1 MTLSTL
7 DMKRYSLIAMMAALA
22 ASLAGCTTSDSRGA
36 SDAKANAATIRL
48 FNGKD
53 LGNFYTY
60 LETNKFEDPGR
71 VFSVVKEDGAPAIRV
86 SGEEFGGFVTRAE
99 YENYRL
105 LVEFKWGTQ
114 TWGRRFNKAMDSGI
128 LLHCNGPDG
137 NYAGFWMASVECQ
150 IIEGG
155 CGDLL
160 MLEGKDAAGQ
170 TIKSL
175 LTVECEQGGKE
186 YWYHPGAAAI
196 TRGEGRF
203 NWYGRDPQWQDVK
216 GFRGQRDIESP
227 AGKWTRIEVI
237 CDHGNIT
244 NLVNGQVVNIGTGS
258 SLRKGKL
265 LFQSEGAEIFYRRIE
280 LTPLSSIR

>member
-1 MTLSTL
+1 MRTYLIILCVAVLTAGLS
-7 DMKRYSLIAMMAALA
+7 
-22 ASLAGCTTSDSRGA
+22 GCSTPDSRSAQGEKT
-36 SDAKANAATIRL
+36 DAATIHL

-60 LETNKFEDPGR
+60 LQTNRYQDPNG
-71 VFSVVKEDGAPAIRV
+71 VFSVVQEDGAPAIHV
-86 SGEEFGGFVTRAE
+86 SGMEFGGFVTHGE
-99 YENYRL
+99 YENYHL
-105 LVEFKWGTQ
+105 VVEFKWGTH
-114 TWGRRFNKAMDSGI
+114 TWGGRHNKAMDSGI

-170 TIKSL
+170 PIKSL
-175 LTVECEQGGKE
+175 LTVECEQHGKE
-186 YWYHPGAAAI
+186 YWYHPGAPAM

-216 GFRGQRDIESP
+216 GFRGAQDVESP
-227 AGKWTRIEVI
+227 AGQWTRIEAI
-237 CDHGNIT
+237 CDGGNIT
-244 NLVNGQVVNIGTGS
+244 NIVNGKVVNIGTES
-258 SLRKGKL
+258 RLRKGKL
-265 LFQSEGAEIFYRRIE
+265 LFQSEGAEIFYRRID
-280 LTPLSSIR
+280 LTPLRGHG

>member
-1 MTLSTL
+1 
-7 DMKRYSLIAMMAALA
+7 MMAALA
-22 ASLAGCTTSDSRGA
+22 ASLVGCTTSDSRGA

-53 LGNFYTY
+53 LGNFYTF
-60 LETNKFEDPGR
+60 LETNKFEDPRR

-105 LVEFKWGTQ
+105 VVEFKWGTQ
-114 TWGRRFNKAMDSGI
+114 TWGRRLNKAMDSGI

-160 MLEGKDAAGQ
+160 MLRARM
-170 TIKSL
+170 
-175 LTVECEQGGKE
+175 
-186 YWYHPGAAAI
+186 P
-196 TRGEGRF
+196 
-203 NWYGRDPQWQDVK
+203 RDK
-216 GFRGQRDIESP
+216 
-227 AGKWTRIEVI
+227 
-237 CDHGNIT
+237 
-244 NLVNGQVVNIGTGS
+244 
-258 SLRKGKL
+258 
-265 LFQSEGAEIFYRRIE
+265 
-280 LTPLSSIR
+280 PLNRC

>member
-1 MTLSTL
+1 MV
-7 DMKRYSLIAMMAALA
+7 AALA
-22 ASLAGCTTSDSRGA
+22 ASLAGCTTSDSRSA
-36 SDAKANAATIRL
+36 SDGKTNAATIRL

-53 LGNFYTY
+53 LGNFYTF
-60 LETNKFEDPGR
+60 LETNRYADPLR
-71 VFSVVKEDGAPAIRV
+71 VFSVVEEDGAPAIRV

-105 LVEFKWGTQ
+105 VVEFKWGTQ
-114 TWGRRFNKAMDSGI
+114 TWGRRLNKAMDSGI

-175 LTVECEQGGKE
+175 LTVECEQSGKE
-186 YWYHPGAAAI
+186 YWYHPGVGGDHPRGGPVQLVRTRSAVAGCERFSGAARCRKPCRKVDSH
-196 TRGEGRF
+196 RG
-203 NWYGRDPQWQDVK
+203 D
-216 GFRGQRDIESP
+216 
-227 AGKWTRIEVI
+227 
-237 CDHGNIT
+237 
-244 NLVNGQVVNIGTGS
+244 L
-258 SLRKGKL
+258 
-265 LFQSEGAEIFYRRIE
+265 
-280 LTPLSSIR
+280 